1 MFERDQNSIVE
12 GECSESVQ
20 IRALKFDQTI
30 RFAGDENAAE
40 NWQRRFH

>member
-1 MFERDQNSIVE
+1 
-12 GECSESVQ
+12 
-20 IRALKFDQTI
+20 LKFDQTI